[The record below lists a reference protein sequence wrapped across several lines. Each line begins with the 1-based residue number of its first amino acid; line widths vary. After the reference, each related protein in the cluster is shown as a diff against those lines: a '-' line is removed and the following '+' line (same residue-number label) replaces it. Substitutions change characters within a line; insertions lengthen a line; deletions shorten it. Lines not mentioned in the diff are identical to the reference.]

1 MPYAPNAATDWLKY
15 KRTASH
21 TVDSTTVHTL
31 ERTDEHAQN
40 LAGYFQR
47 RMAR

>member
-1 MPYAPNAATDWLKY
+1 MPYAPNAATDSLKHE
-15 KRTASH
+15 RTASH

-31 ERTDEHAQN
+31 ERTDEHAQD

-47 RMAR
+47 RMAH